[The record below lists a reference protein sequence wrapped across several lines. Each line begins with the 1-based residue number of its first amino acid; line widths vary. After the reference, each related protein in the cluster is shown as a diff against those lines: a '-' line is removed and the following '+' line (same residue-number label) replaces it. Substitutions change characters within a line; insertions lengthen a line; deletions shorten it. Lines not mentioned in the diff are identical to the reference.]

1 MIFRTLVAA
10 MTAAVVAAAAIALP
24 AQAQD
29 VKRSITNVAGD
40 VYRFQNKFHFSV
52 LVVTEDGIVFGD
64 PIDADAAAWV
74 KAEIAKRFG
83 KPVTYMIYSHSH
95 GDHASGGAV
104 FADTATVIVQEN
116 APAELDGVVPD
127 IRFSEWLSFTSGKH
141 KFELT
146 SLGPGHGTDMLA
158 MVIRPENVAFIVDVV
173 SPGRLLFKDLS
184 GVDVAGLIE
193 QTKKIEALDFKI
205 ITPGHSRLGKMGDVV
220 EAREYVE
227 WLRSAVAAELKA
239 SKTVDEIV
247 ANLDTSAYSG
257 MIAYKAWRDLNIQ
270 GMARWLRESGEVK

>member
-10 MTAAVVAAAAIALP
+10 VTAAVVAAIALP

-29 VKRSITNVAGD
+29 VQRSITNVTGD
-40 VYRFQNKFHFSV
+40 VYSFQNKFHFSV
-52 LVVTEDGIVFGD
+52 FVVTEDGIVFGD
-64 PIDADAAAWV
+64 PINADAAAWA

-83 KPVTYMIYSHSH
+83 KPVTHMVYSHSH
-95 GDHASGGAV
+95 DDHASGGAI

-127 IRFSEWLSFTSGKH
+127 IRFSERMSFTSGKH
-141 KFELT
+141 SFELT

-158 MVIRPENVAFIVDVV
+158 IVIRPENVAFIVDVV

-184 GVDVAGLIE
+184 GVDVVGLIE

-205 ITPGHSRLGKMGDVV
+205 ITPGHSRLGKMADVV

-227 WLRSAVAAELKA
+227 WLRAAVTVELKA
-239 SKTVDEIV
+239 GKTVDEIV

>member
-1 MIFRTLVAA
+1 MMFRTLVAA
-10 MTAAVVAAAAIALP
+10 MTAAVVAAAIALP

-29 VKRSITNVAGD
+29 VQRSITKVAGD
-40 VYRFQNKFHFSV
+40 VYRFQNKFHYSV
-52 LVVTEDGIVFGD
+52 FVATEDGIVFGD
-64 PIDADAAAWV
+64 PINADAAAWV
-74 KAEIAKRFG
+74 KAEMAKRFD
-83 KPVTYMIYSHSH
+83 KPVTHMVYSHSH

-127 IRFSEWLSFTSGKH
+127 IRFSERMSFTSGKH
-141 KFELT
+141 NFELT
-146 SLGPGHGTDMLA
+146 SLGPGHGADMLA

-205 ITPGHSRLGKMGDVV
+205 ITPGHSRLGKMADVV

-227 WLRSAVAAELKA
+227 WLRAAVAAELKA
-239 SKTVDEIV
+239 GKTVDEIV